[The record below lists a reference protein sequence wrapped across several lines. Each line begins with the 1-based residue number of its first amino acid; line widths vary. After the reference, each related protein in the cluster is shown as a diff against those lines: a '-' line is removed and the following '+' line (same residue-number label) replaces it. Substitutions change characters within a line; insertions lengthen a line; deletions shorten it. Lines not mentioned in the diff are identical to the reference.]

1 MPKKIEEQKDN
12 PLKKYFRQPKI
23 YLKLPSRGEFY
34 NSNEL
39 DMPENSEV
47 PVYPMTAKDELL
59 FKTPDA
65 LINGQAT
72 VDVIKSCIPNI
83 RNPWSMPS
91 IDMDAV
97 LIAIRLATY
106 GEKMTISV
114 KIPEI
119 GDDKDFE
126 IDLRTLLDS
135 LINAN
140 YNSTVFY
147 NDMEIKIRPLN
158 YDEFT
163 KNAMSTFEEQK
174 IYTLVNDKTIPD
186 DKKMKLFSE
195 SFMKLTDLTISIVSQ
210 SIVSIKVDG
219 KIVSDQ
225 KQIKEFMDNVDKQFY
240 QAILDHIT
248 NQRDAFS
255 VKPFKGTTT
264 EAEPKRGAPKEFDV
278 PITFDQS
285 NFFA

>member
-23 YLKLPSRGEFY
+23 YLKLPSGGEFY

-114 KIPEI
+114 K
-119 GDDKDFE
+119 DF
-126 IDLRTLLDS
+126 
-135 LINAN
+135 
-140 YNSTVFY
+140 
-147 NDMEIKIRPLN
+147 
-158 YDEFT
+158 
-163 KNAMSTFEEQK
+163 
-174 IYTLVNDKTIPD
+174 
-186 DKKMKLFSE
+186 
-195 SFMKLTDLTISIVSQ
+195 
-210 SIVSIKVDG
+210 
-219 KIVSDQ
+219 
-225 KQIKEFMDNVDKQFY
+225 
-240 QAILDHIT
+240 
-248 NQRDAFS
+248 
-255 VKPFKGTTT
+255 
-264 EAEPKRGAPKEFDV
+264 
-278 PITFDQS
+278 
-285 NFFA
+285 